1 MNKNIARPVILLQ
14 WQAMLK
20 KNGNRPILWPKQI
33 PGSLYLYIMAL
44 LEKQL
49 SVKASALP
57 DSGMGLFTSRAIPK
71 GTLIVE
77 YKGRRTTWK
86 EVEGEENGYIYFVN
100 NKYVIDARPT
110 KSALARYA
118 NDANGLSKV
127 KGLRNN
133 SEYVE
138 ENDKVYI
145 KSKKDIPA
153 GSEIFVGYGKEY
165 WATIR
170 ENIRIEKAN
179 QRLAREKERE
189 KAKADALKA
198 KKKLQQIKRKK

>member
-1 MNKNIARPVILLQ
+1 
-14 WQAMLK
+14 
-20 KNGNRPILWPKQI
+20 
-33 PGSLYLYIMAL
+33 MAL

-49 SVKASALP
+49 YVKTSALP
-57 DSGMGLFTSRAIPK
+57 ESGMGLFTKKSIPK

-77 YKGRRTTWK
+77 YKGHKTTWK

-100 NKYVIDARPT
+100 NKYVIDAKRT

-118 NDANGLSKV
+118 NDASGLSKV
-127 KGLRNN
+127 KGIINN
-133 SEYVE
+133 AEYVE
-138 ENDKVYI
+138 ENGKVYI

-153 GSEIFVGYGKEY
+153 RTEIFVGYGKEY

-179 QRLAREKERE
+179 QKLAKEKE
-189 KAKADALKA
+189 KLKA
-198 KKKLQQIKRKK
+198 KKKRG

>member
-1 MNKNIARPVILLQ
+1 MKP
-14 WQAMLK
+14 
-20 KNGNRPILWPKQI
+20 
-33 PGSLYLYIMAL
+33 SFSYLRTMAL

-49 SVKASALP
+49 IVKTSALP
-57 DSGMGLFTSRAIPK
+57 DSGMGLFTSKAILK

-77 YKGRRTTWK
+77 YKGRKTTWK
-86 EVEGEENGYIYFVN
+86 QVEGEENGYIYFVN

-118 NDANGLSKV
+118 NDATGLSKV
-127 KGLRNN
+127 KGFSNN

-153 GSEIFVGYGKEY
+153 GAEIFVGYGKEY
-165 WATIR
+165 WQTIR

-179 QRLAREKERE
+179 QKLAKEKERE
-189 KAKADALKA
+189 KAKKDRQKAKKEALKA
-198 KKKLQQIKRKK
+198 KVKAKKKKARK